1 MKIRVADYIASRLLE
16 MGAKHVFLL
25 NGGMMMHLVDAL
37 GHPDGLSY
45 ICNHHEQA
53 SAMAADGYAR
63 YSGKLGVC
71 YATSGPGATNI
82 LTGLVGAW
90 QDSTPVLFLTG
101 QIKSTQTIHGSGIP
115 NLRQF
120 GTFEVDIVPVV
131 QSVTKYA
138 QLVMDPLTIR
148 FHIEKAF
155 HIALSG
161 RPGPVL
167 LDLPLD
173 VQGALIDPDELIGY
187 APEIPELEPHVEMID
202 TVIALIQAAKRPLI
216 LAGYGVR
223 CAGAVALLQLLA
235 EKFDVPVVTTQFGK
249 DVLFYEHPLFIGHP
263 GPKGD
268 RPGNFAIQ
276 TADLIL
282 SIGCS
287 LHSQTTGWE
296 NDLFAPNAVKVQVEL
311 DQAIFAREKVQV
323 AHKVHA
329 GSKEFIN
336 ALLARTSQAG
346 NWAAWRSCCQSW
358 KQRYPVKAD
367 LHDRHVGAINFY
379 HFAEAL
385 SLELDH
391 NACVVADAGS
401 AFYVMGQAFRLKSGQ
416 RFISS
421 GSMGAMGFALPTANG
436 VAVANV
442 TGSTVCVTGDG
453 SLMTNV
459 HELATMSQNRLNVKL
474 FVVNNDG
481 YVSMRN
487 TQRDFCNGHYVG
499 ADRESGVFIPSM
511 KLLAASYELPFV
523 RCTETDDLNTV
534 IAEVLAMDGP
544 VMCEIV
550 AMRDQ
555 KIIPTVIS
563 IKLPDG
569 RMQSS
574 QIHNMSPLL
583 SNDVM
588 EQELANALA
597 GTPMESESHHEAIQ

>member
-16 MGAKHVFLL
+16 MGAEYVFIL
-25 NGGMMMHLVDAL
+25 NGGMMMHLVDTL
-37 GHPDGLSY
+37 GRPGGLRY

-63 YSGKLGVC
+63 RSGKLGVC

-90 QDSTPVLFLTG
+90 QDSTPLLFLTG
-101 QIKSTQTIHGSGIP
+101 QSKSTQTIQGSGIP

-120 GTFEVDIVPVV
+120 GTFEVDIVPIV

-148 FHIEKAF
+148 YHLEKAL
-155 HIALSG
+155 HIAVTG

-173 VQGALIDPDELIGY
+173 VQGALIDPDQLVGFV
-187 APEIPELEPHVEMID
+187 PEALQLEPEKSCINQVMD
-202 TVIALIQAAKRPLI
+202 LLTKAKRPLI
-216 LAGYGVR
+216 LAGYGIR
-223 CAGAVALLQLLA
+223 CAQAVEDFQQLI
-235 EKFDVPVVTTQFGK
+235 EKLNIPVVTTQLGK
-249 DVLFYEHPLFIGHP
+249 DVLYYDHPLFVGHP

-276 TADLIL
+276 TADVIL

-287 LHSQTTGWE
+287 LHAQTTGWE
-296 NDLFAPNAVKVQVEL
+296 SDLFAPDAIKIQVEL
-311 DQAIFAREKVQV
+311 DSAVLAREQV
-323 AHKVHA
+323 NVDYK
-329 GSKEFIN
+329 I
-336 ALLARTSQAG
+336 QAG
-346 NWAAWRSCCQSW
+346 CLEFVNAMQTQQTLFNGWVNWRASCASW
-358 KQRYPVKAD
+358 KQRYPVFKEAHEYKAE
-367 LHDRHVGAINFY
+367 GINYY
-379 HFAEAL
+379 HFVEAL
-385 SLELDH
+385 SKVLD
-391 NACVVADAGS
+391 NDTCVIADAGS
-401 AFYVMGQAFRLKSGQ
+401 AFYVMGQALRLKLGQ

-436 VAVANV
+436 AAVV
-442 TGSTVCVTGDG
+442 DTIGTVVCVTGDG

-459 HELATMSQNRLNVKL
+459 HELATMRQYHLNVKL
-474 FVVNNDG
+474 FVINNDG

-487 TQRDFCNGHYVG
+487 TQRDFCAGHYVG
-499 ADRESGVFIPSM
+499 ADRSSGVFIPTMES
-511 KLLAASYELPFV
+511 LAASYALPFV
-523 RCTETDDLNTV
+523 SCAASDDLEAV
-534 IAEVLAMDGP
+534 IAKVMGMDGP
-544 VMCEIV
+544 VLCEVI

-555 KIIPTVIS
+555 NIIPSVVS
-563 IKLPDG
+563 VKLPDG

-583 SNDVM
+583 SDDVIA
-588 EQELANALA
+588 QELSNVLV
-597 GTPMESESHHEAIQ
+597 GS

>member
-16 MGAKHVFLL
+16 MGAKNVFLL
-25 NGGMMMHLVDAL
+25 NGGMMMHLVDTL
-37 GHPDGLSY
+37 GRPGGLRY

-53 SAMAADGYAR
+53 SAMAADGFAR
-63 YSGKLGVC
+63 HSGKLGVC

-120 GTFEVDIVPVV
+120 GTFEVDIVPIV

-148 FHIEKAF
+148 FHLEKAF
-155 HIALSG
+155 HVALSG

-173 VQGALIDPDELIGY
+173 VQGALIDPDQLVGY
-187 APEIPELEPHVEMID
+187 TPEVLQLEPDAESIN
-202 TVIALIQAAKRPLI
+202 TVMALLLAAKRPLI
-216 LAGYGVR
+216 LAGYGIR
-223 CAGAVALLQLLA
+223 CAQAVETFQLLA
-235 EKFDVPVVTTQFGK
+235 EKFDIPVATTQLGK
-249 DVLFYEHPLFIGHP
+249 DVLFYEHPLFVGHP

-268 RPGNFAIQ
+268 RPGNFAVQ

-296 NDLFAPNAVKVQVEL
+296 NDLFASNAIKIQVEL
-311 DQAIFAREKVQV
+311 DPAVLAREQV
-323 AHKVHA
+323 HVRHKIQA
-329 GSKEFIN
+329 GSLEFIN
-336 ALLARTSQAG
+336 AMLAKPAPVC
-346 NWAAWRSCCQSW
+346 NWTEWRNCCQSW
-358 KQRYPVKAD
+358 KQRYPVHLEAHE
-367 LHDRHVGAINFY
+367 LHTDGINFY

-385 SLELDH
+385 SAALDQ

-401 AFYVMGQAFRLKSGQ
+401 AFYVMGQALRLKSGQ

-436 VAVANV
+436 VAVGNV
-442 TGSTVCVTGDG
+442 AGATVCVTGDG

-459 HELATMSQNRLNVKL
+459 HELATMSQNHLNVKL
-474 FVVNNDG
+474 FVINNDG

-499 ADRESGVFIPSM
+499 ADRDSGVFIPAMGS
-511 KLLAASYELPFV
+511 LAASYELPFV
-523 RCTETDDLNTV
+523 RCTSADDLSAV
-534 IAEVLAMDGP
+534 IANVMAMEGP
-544 VMCEIV
+544 VICEVV

-555 KIIPTVIS
+555 KIIPSVVS
-563 IKLPDG
+563 MKLADG

-583 SNDVM
+583 PNDVM
-588 EQELANALA
+588 ANELSNALMC
-597 GTPMESESHHEAIQ
+597 T

>member
-16 MGAKHVFLL
+16 MGVEHIFLL

-37 GHPDGLSY
+37 GHPGGLGY

-63 YSGKLGVC
+63 RGGQLGVC

-101 QIKSTQTIHGSGIP
+101 QIKSNQTIHGSGIP

-120 GTFEVDIVPVV
+120 GTFEVDIVPIV

-148 FHIEKAF
+148 YHLEKALHF
-155 HIALSG
+155 ALSG

-173 VQGALIDPDELIGY
+173 VQGALIDPDQLVGY
-187 APEIPELEPHVEMID
+187 IPEALQHQPETGSIA
-202 TVIALIQAAKRPLI
+202 TVMALLCTAKRPLI
-216 LAGYGVR
+216 LAGYGLR
-223 CAGAVALLQLLA
+223 CAQAVEQFRQLA
-235 EKFDVPVVTTQFGK
+235 EKLDIPVATTQLGK
-249 DVLFYEHPLFIGHP
+249 DVLFYEHPLFVGHP

-268 RPGNFAIQ
+268 RPGNFAVQ

-296 NDLFAPNAVKVQVEL
+296 NDLFAPGAIKIQVEL
-311 DQAIFAREKVQV
+311 DQAVLAREQV
-323 AHKVHA
+323 HVSHK
-329 GSKEFIN
+329 I
-336 ALLARTSQAG
+336 QAG
-346 NWAAWRSCCQSW
+346 CLEFVGAMLAQPTPAGDWTAWRACCQSW
-358 KQRYPVKAD
+358 KLRYPVRLEAHERKA
-367 LHDRHVGAINFY
+367 GGISFY
-379 HFAEAL
+379 HFVEAL
-385 SLELDH
+385 STVLDRD
-391 NACVVADAGS
+391 ACVVADAGS
-401 AFYVMGQAFRLKSGQ
+401 AFYVMGQALRLKSGQ

-436 VAVANV
+436 AAVA
-442 TGSTVCVTGDG
+442 GGPGATVCVTGDG

-459 HELATMSQNRLNVKL
+459 HELATMSHYRLNVKL
-474 FVVNNDG
+474 FVINNDG

-487 TQRDFCNGHYVG
+487 TQRDFCGGHYVG
-499 ADRESGVFIPSM
+499 ADRESGVFIPTMES
-511 KLLAASYELPFV
+511 LAASYALPLV
-523 RCTETDDLNTV
+523 RCTEMDDLEAV
-534 IAEVLAMDGP
+534 IARVMAMDGP
-544 VMCEIV
+544 VLCEVV
-550 AMRDQ
+550 ALRDQ
-555 KIIPTVIS
+555 KIIPTVVS
-563 IKLPDG
+563 VKLPDG

-574 QIHNMSPLL
+574 QIHNMFPLL
-583 SNDVM
+583 SEEVM
-588 EQELANALA
+588 AQELANAR
-597 GTPMESESHHEAIQ
+597 GGSI